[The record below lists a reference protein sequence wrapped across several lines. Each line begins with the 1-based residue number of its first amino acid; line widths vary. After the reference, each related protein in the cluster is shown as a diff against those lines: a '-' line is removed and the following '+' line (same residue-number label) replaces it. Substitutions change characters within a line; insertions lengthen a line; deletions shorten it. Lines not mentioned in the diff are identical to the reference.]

1 MDKKIVNAY
10 LALAV
15 VCIVWGTTYFAMRIG
30 VATFPAFLF
39 SGIRQVT
46 AGTLM
51 MALLLLAGQK
61 LTISRRDITR
71 QFVAGTLMIA
81 LGNGVVGW
89 AERYIPSGLAAL
101 IVSVMP
107 VYVVLIGYVSGA
119 DRKAVNA
126 YLIMGL
132 LLGCV
137 GVSLIFRDNLADLAN
152 PNYLYGILAA
162 FFACFC
168 WAAGTVYTK
177 HKPSEAKTLV
187 NVAFQLTSGGVVLLM
202 GSVFLDDYSQLATIS
217 PDSLWALLYL
227 IIFGSLASYGCFL
240 YALKHLPSGLA
251 SIYAYVNPFIALL
264 LGYFFLNEKLTWITA
279 LALTVT
285 LGGVYFVNRSYR
297 PKKAGAYP
305 AGNTDD
311 SAH

>member
-1 MDKKIVNAY
+1 MDKKTVNAY

-39 SGIRQVT
+39 SGVRQVT
-46 AGTLM
+46 AGALM
-51 MALLLLAGQK
+51 MLFLLLSGQK
-61 LTISRRDITR
+61 MAISRRDITR

-107 VYVVLIGYVSGA
+107 VYVVLIGYISGT
-119 DRKAVNA
+119 DRKAVNG

-137 GVSLIFRDNLADLAN
+137 GVGLIFRDNLADLGN
-152 PNYLYGILAA
+152 VNYLHGILAA

-177 HKPSEAKTLV
+177 HRPSAAKTLV
-187 NVAFQLTSGGVVLLM
+187 NVAFQLTSGGVVLLL
-202 GSVFLDDYSQLATIS
+202 GSVFLDDYSQLQTVS
-217 PDSLWALLYL
+217 SDSLWALVYL
-227 IIFGSLASYGCFL
+227 ILFGSLASYGCFL

-264 LGYFFLNEKLTWITA
+264 LGYFFLDERLTGITA
-279 LALTVT
+279 LALIVT
-285 LGGVYFVNRSYR
+285 LCGVYFINKSYQLQR
-297 PKKAGAYP
+297 NKA
-305 AGNTDD
+305 
-311 SAH
+311 

>member
-1 MDKKIVNAY
+1 MEKKIVNAY
-10 LALAV
+10 FALAV

-30 VATFPAFLF
+30 VETFPAFLF

-46 AGTLM
+46 AGLL
-51 MALLLLAGQK
+51 MALILLLSGQK
-61 LTISRRDITR
+61 ITISRRDITR

-107 VYVVLIGYVSGA
+107 VYVVLIGYISGT
-119 DRKAVNA
+119 DRKAVNTH
-126 YLIMGL
+126 LVVGL
-132 LLGCV
+132 ALGCV
-137 GVSLIFRDNLADLAN
+137 GVALIFRDNLADLGNAN
-152 PNYLYGILAA
+152 YFFGILAA

-177 HKPSEAKTLV
+177 HKPSAAKTLV
-187 NVAFQLTSGGVVLLM
+187 NVAFQLTSGGLVLLV
-202 GSVFLDDYSQLATIS
+202 GSIFLDDYSELSTVS
-217 PDSLWALLYL
+217 SDSVWALVYL
-227 IIFGSLASYGCFL
+227 ILFGSLASYGCFL

-264 LGYFFLNEKLTWITA
+264 LGYLFLDERITWITA
-279 LALTVT
+279 LALLVT
-285 LGGVYFVNRSYR
+285 LCGVYFINKSYHVKR
-297 PKKAGAYP
+297 
-305 AGNTDD
+305 GNHTSD
-311 SAH
+311 

>member
-1 MDKKIVNAY
+1 MDKKTVNAY
-10 LALAV
+10 LALSV
-15 VCIVWGTTYFAMRIG
+15 VCVVWGTTYFAMRIG

-46 AGTLM
+46 AGALM
-51 MALLLLAGQK
+51 MAVLLLVGQK
-61 LTISRRDITR
+61 IAISRRDITR

-107 VYVVLIGYVSGA
+107 IYVVIIGYVWGNE
-119 DRKAVNA
+119 RKAVNG
-126 YLIMGL
+126 YVLTGL
-132 LLGCV
+132 LLGAA
-137 GVSLIFRDNLADLAN
+137 GVALIFRDNLADLAN
-152 PNYLYGILAA
+152 TDYLYGILAA

-177 HKPSEAKTLV
+177 HRPSSAKTLV
-187 NVAFQLTSGGVVLLM
+187 NVAFQLSSGGVVLLLA
-202 GSVFLDDYSQLATIS
+202 SLFFDDYSRLDAIA

-227 IIFGSLASYGCFL
+227 TLFGSLASYGCFL

-251 SIYAYVNPFIALL
+251 SVYAYVNPFIALL
-264 LGYFFLNEKLTWITA
+264 LGYFFLDERLTWITG
-279 LALTVT
+279 LALMVT
-285 LGGVYFVNRSYR
+285 LSGVFFINKGYQVKRTVS
-297 PKKAGAYP
+297 
-305 AGNTDD
+305 
-311 SAH
+311 